1 MENNTNQSN
10 ILEGTIEFWIK
21 EKKVDY
27 SNNQAIPLFQINP
40 LGGSILIVKDS
51 DNKIKLFHVF
61 LGKGRTD
68 IECDVSKLDKSVKHM
83 FAFTWSVKNKE
94 LKLYID
100 GKLKKSATIKY
111 GSCPEFNLL

>member
-1 MENNTNQSN
+1 MENNSTNQTN

-21 EKKVDY
+21 ENKVDY
-27 SNNQAIPLFQINP
+27 SNSQAIPLFQIDP

-51 DNKIKLFHVF
+51 DNRIKFFHVF

-68 IECDVSKLDKSVKHM
+68 IEYDVSKLDKTVKHM

-94 LKLYID
+94 LKLFID
-100 GKLKKSATIKY
+100 GKLKNTVSIKY
-111 GSCPEFNLL
+111 